1 MRDLPKL
8 STYLVKFSV
17 GVLIGATAFWA
28 LVHLWLRIPLHSLV
42 MPWVLYSA
50 LGALAGPLV
59 WWSLKHEASSGG
71 DRRAFFVTISAVCVL
86 GSWLLAY
93 YARKFGL
100 VSPNYFRGL
109 CISVLVAIGPGM
121 VVGYYLAE
129 RVYPSPHRRHSSSGN
144 EPAKST

>member
-1 MRDLPKL
+1 MKLHREVIAERFSLP
-8 STYLVKFSV
+8 SARS
-17 GVLIGATAFWA
+17 AC
-28 LVHLWLRIPLHSLV
+28 
-42 MPWVLYSA
+42 WV
-50 LGALAGPLV
+50 
-59 WWSLKHEASSGG
+59 
-71 DRRAFFVTISAVCVL
+71 
-86 GSWLLAY
+86 SWLLAY

-129 RVYPSPHRRHSSSGN
+129 KGSPSPHRRHSSSGN